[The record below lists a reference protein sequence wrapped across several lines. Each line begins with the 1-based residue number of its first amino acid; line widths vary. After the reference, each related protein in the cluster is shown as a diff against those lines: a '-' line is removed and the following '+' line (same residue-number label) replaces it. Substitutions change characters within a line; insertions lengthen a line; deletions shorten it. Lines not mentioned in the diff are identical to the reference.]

1 MSDQNLTNVSPRN
14 YVTAQQKL
22 LIVQESYAPNQS
34 IAEVA
39 RKYNVGVSSLLN
51 WRKRS
56 NEGSLMTINKKE
68 DLVPASEVKQLKNK
82 IKQLQQLLGKKTMM
96 VEILQEAIEIGR
108 EKKLISRQPFPGEED
123 IAKDWS

>member
-14 YVTAQQKL
+14 YVTAKQKL
-22 LIVQESYAPNQS
+22 LIVQESYSADKS

-39 RKYNVGVSSLLN
+39 RKYNVGVSSLIK

-68 DLVPASEVKQLKNK
+68 DLVPASEIKQLKNK
-82 IKQLQQLLGKKTMM
+82 IRQLQQLLGKKTMM

-123 IAKDWS
+123 IAKD

>member
-14 YVTAQQKL
+14 YVTAKQKL
-22 LIVQESYAPNQS
+22 IIVQESYSADKS

-39 RKYNVGVSSLLN
+39 RKYNVGVSSLIK

-56 NEGSLMTINKKE
+56 TEGSLMTINKKE

-123 IAKDWS
+123 IAKD

>member
-14 YVTAQQKL
+14 YVTAKQKL
-22 LIVQESYAPNQS
+22 LIVQESFSATQS
-34 IAEVA
+34 IAEIA
-39 RKYNVGVSSLLN
+39 RKYNVGVSSLIK

-96 VEILQEAIEIGR
+96 VELLQEAIEIGR

-123 IAKDWS
+123 IAKD